1 MYSIATEGTIFRQ
14 ITAPYYMS
22 APENA
27 AKLGTARAQQQT
39 QHKVVLPQTIE
50 KHLTI
55 SRMYKIDEVSRV
67 IFGKFFKKSLCF

>member
-1 MYSIATEGTIFRQ
+1 
-14 ITAPYYMS
+14 MS

-27 AKLGTARAQQQT
+27 AKLGTARSQQQT
-39 QHKVVLPQTIE
+39 DNTKLQVLPQTIE